1 MNYTHKLC
9 SGLES
14 KKNLGLPCK
23 AEQALVQQ
31 LSEGCDALYENVEQ
45 LKKVLAQVSGNAKD
59 AATYYHDVVIP
70 AMNAVRAEADKLE
83 ILTDKACWPYPTYS
97 DLLYY

>member
-1 MNYTHKLC
+1 M
-9 SGLES
+9 
-14 KKNLGLPCK
+14 
-23 AEQALVQQ
+23 
-31 LSEGCDALYENVEQ
+31 LSRRYAANFAPLWGQ